1 VTQGSGLFLVVEGP
15 EGSGKTTQAAMLE
28 AWLAAR
34 GERVLRVREPG
45 GTPAGEEIRKLLLHG
60 GHLPA
65 RAELLLMEAARAVLV
80 EERIRPALAD
90 GRIVLADRFSLS
102 SLAYQGV
109 ARALGLDDVR
119 VLNHF
124 ATGGLDPDLT
134 IVLAVPPELGA
145 SRREGRGAPDR
156 IERAG
161 LDFHATVARA
171 YQLLAAQ
178 EPRVALLDGTGR
190 PEAVH
195 EQVVALLTS
204 HFPETFRSGQG

>member
-1 VTQGSGLFLVVEGP
+1 MTRKSGLFLVLEGP

-28 AWLAAR
+28 AWLEAR

-45 GTPAGEEIRKLLLHG
+45 GTPAGEEIRRVLLHS

-90 GRIVLADRFSLS
+90 GRIVLADRFALS

-109 ARALGLDDVR
+109 ARALGIEDVR

-134 IVLAVPPELGA
+134 IVLAVPPEIGE
-145 SRREGRGAPDR
+145 SRRSARGEPDR

-161 LDFHATVARA
+161 QEFHSTVARA
-171 YQLLAAQ
+171 YQLLAGQ
-178 EPRVALLDGTGR
+178 EPRVHVLDGTAA
-190 PEAVH
+190 PDVVH
-195 EQVVALLTS
+195 AEVIALLRTQ
-204 HFPETFRSGQG
+204 FAETFPSGQG